1 MLVGSCK
8 MFEEQQLVLRKSF
21 VELLEEIDHSQIV
34 VLTFGAMV
42 VELERSRMALL
53 D

>member
-1 MLVGSCK
+1 MVLVGSCK

-21 VELLEEIDHSQIV
+21 VELFEEQHSQIV
-34 VLTFGAMV
+34 VLNFGAMV
-42 VELERSRMALL
+42 VELERSRRALL